1 MQDLDIQGTMDFFNK
16 IDPFSVVACTI
27 IVGYFVYKHAGSIS
41 SLAENFVLG
50 KIFKSKMKDDS
61 EAEAKEKE
69 KERQEILDAIGEL
82 KDEISSLKGIVKESN
97 SDQANLHKEFNEFK
111 DEIHGK
117 VNDIGDSIDHVSS
130 TAEFLMN
137 ADKEDK
143 KAFIIGQYN
152 QFVMEEGKIDIYSK
166 DTLEKIYDIY
176 LKENGDTF
184 VASMM
189 TSIRNLPLVPQIQ
202 NIKHKSDNE

>member
-1 MQDLDIQGTMDFFNK
+1 MQDLDIQGTMDFFSK
-16 IDPFSVVACTI
+16 VDPFSVVVCAI
-27 IVGYFVYKHAGSIS
+27 IVGYIIYKNAGSIS

-50 KIFKSKMKDDS
+50 KIFKTKMKDDS
-61 EAEAKEKE
+61 EAEAKERE
-69 KERQEILDAIGEL
+69 KERQEILDAIGVL
-82 KDEISSLKGIVKESN
+82 RSEIASLKGMVKEN
-97 SDQANLHKEFNEFK
+97 TDDQSHLHNEFNAFK

-117 VNDIGDSIDHVSS
+117 VNEISDSVDHVSAS
-130 TAEFLMN
+130 TEFLMN

-152 QFVMEEGKIDIYSK
+152 KFVMEAKEIDIYSK

-202 NIKHKSDNE
+202 NTKHQTDDE

>member
-1 MQDLDIQGTMDFFNK
+1 MQDLDIQGTMDFFDK
-16 IDPFSVVACTI
+16 VDPFSVLVCAI
-27 IVGYFVYKHAGSIS
+27 IVGYFIYKNAGSLS

-61 EAEAKEKE
+61 EAEAKERE
-69 KERQEILDAIGEL
+69 KERQEILDAIGGL
-82 KDEISSLKGIVKESN
+82 KSEIASLKGMVKESN
-97 SDQANLHKEFNEFK
+97 DDQTDLHNEFNEFK

-117 VNDIGDSIDHVSS
+117 INEISDSVDHVSS
-130 TAEFLMN
+130 TTEFLMN

-152 QFVMEEGKIDIYSK
+152 QFVMEAGKIDIYSK
-166 DTLEKIYDIY
+166 DTIEKIYDIY

-202 NIKHKSDNE
+202 NAKHQTDDE